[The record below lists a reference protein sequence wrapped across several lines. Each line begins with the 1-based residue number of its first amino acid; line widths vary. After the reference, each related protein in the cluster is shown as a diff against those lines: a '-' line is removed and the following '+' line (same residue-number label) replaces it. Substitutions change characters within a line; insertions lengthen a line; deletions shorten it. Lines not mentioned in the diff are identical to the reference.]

1 MPERRHR
8 LLLLNPPA
16 PQPVFRDC
24 YCSGIS
30 KGTFFIHP
38 LDLQIQSGFFPEA
51 DFQLA
56 FIDAVFERLQPFE
69 VLKAVRLFKP
79 DTILSLVGHAFFDSD
94 AAFLRQ
100 LKTVW
105 PSAGLYLSGDSVR
118 FTPAEVFARLAEIDG
133 LLKDFGTP
141 DLLNHIKGEDSPG
154 VITPNSSQMQ
164 GDGNLKR
171 FKHPLPQNEMIDR
184 YAYRLPFFKSPRF
197 YSIATSFGCPFSC
210 LYCNTH
216 LLGYRTRPI
225 DQVIAEL
232 YFASGHGF
240 KSLYV
245 RDATFLYDKER
256 TLRLFR
262 EWEQTGLQFEWIC
275 FSRPDLIDDE
285 VAELAAGLGCSMMM
299 VGVESYD
306 ENCLNAV
313 SRNIKPGDII
323 KAFKTLRKFGIR
335 SAAQVIVGL
344 HSANP
349 HANEKLA
356 AYQSRLEDF
365 LKDIKPDYVSL
376 NIYQPRP
383 GVPTTGRILARLESD
398 TARHLALADRLNKHF
413 YFRPGVFFKQLATVR
428 SFPQLALQARIAAGL
443 FFNHKGGNNYG

>member
-1 MPERRHR
+1 MPEHRHR

-30 KGTFFIHP
+30 KGSFYVHP

-51 DFQLA
+51 DFQLE
-56 FIDAVFERLQPFE
+56 FIDAVFERLKPSE
-69 VLKAVRLFKP
+69 VFKRIKLFKP
-79 DTILSLVGHAFFDSD
+79 DSILSLVGHAFFDSD

-100 LKTVW
+100 LRTVM
-105 PSAGLYLSGDSVR
+105 PSAKLYLSGDIVR
-118 FTPAEVFARLAEIDG
+118 FTPAEVFERLPESDG
-133 LLKDFGTP
+133 LLTDFGTP
-141 DLLNHIKGEDSPG
+141 DLLNHIRGEDSPG
-154 VITPNSSQMQ
+154 VLTQNSSKKQ
-164 GDGNLKR
+164 GGKNLKR
-171 FKHPLPQNEMIDR
+171 FRHPLPQDELINR
-184 YAYRLPFFKSPRF
+184 YSYRLPFFKSPRY

-225 DQVIAEL
+225 DQVVEEL
-232 YFASGHGF
+232 YFASGLGF
-240 KSLYV
+240 RSLYV

-256 TLRLFR
+256 TLKLFR
-262 EWEQTGLQFEWIC
+262 EWKRTDLKFQWIC
-275 FSRPDLIDDE
+275 FTRPDLIDAE
-285 VAELAAGLGCSMMM
+285 VAEVAAGLGCCMMM

-313 SRNIKPGDII
+313 SRNIKPSDMI

-344 HSANP
+344 HNANQ
-349 HANEKLA
+349 HSNQKLVE
-356 AYQSRLEDF
+356 YQRRLEDF
-365 LKDIKPDYVSL
+365 LKDIDPDYVSL

-383 GVPTTGRILARLESD
+383 GVPTANRILEQLESG
-398 TARHLALADRLNKHF
+398 TERHLALADRINKHF
-413 YFRPGVFFKQLATVR
+413 YFRPGAFFKQLATIR
-428 SFPQLALQARIAAGL
+428 SFPQLALQSKIAASL
-443 FFNHKGGNNYG
+443 FFNHS